1 MNKSVKSQNSDK
13 QAFIAFTFILKS
25 YLGNSHMTTELH
37 TEIHTELHTELH
49 TLASIASELG
59 VSKRAVQNWHKS
71 ALAGEHGEL
80 GRIIDGKRVFTDS
93 EREILLSYASDRAKT
108 KPAPESAP
116 EPVTTAAEITVIT
129 GNHRSSLAAPN
140 FGTTINLGQQ
150 RGGQEIQAYG
160 DPMGAA
166 AAALELMTTNIGAM
180 ATDLDRQQQQLAQTA
195 QAVAA
200 LRQQAEVMQQAQ
212 QEYRIK
218 SDLLGLMQNQQ
229 TGELSALLGKATAIT
244 SDGGQG

>member
-1 MNKSVKSQNSDK
+1 MEHNHTVSTIARELSV
-13 QAFIAFTFILKS
+13 
-25 YLGNSHMTTELH
+25 TT
-37 TEIHTELHTELH
+37 
-49 TLASIASELG
+49 
-59 VSKRAVQNWHKS
+59 RAVKNW
-71 ALAGEHGEL
+71 LATAKVGEHGEL
-80 GRIIDGKRVFTDS
+80 GRIVGGTRVFTDS
-93 EREILLSYASDRAKT
+93 EKEILLSYASDRAKS
-108 KPAPESAP
+108 KPSPESAP
-116 EPVTTAAEITVIT
+116 EPTTAAEITVIT

-160 DPMGAA
+160 DPMSAA
-166 AAALELMTTNIGAM
+166 AAALAVMATNINAM
-180 ATDLDRQQQQLAQTA
+180 ATDLDRQQQQLAQTG

-218 SDLLGLMQNQQ
+218 SDLLGLIQNQQ
-229 TGELSALLGKATAIT
+229 TGELSALLGKASAIT